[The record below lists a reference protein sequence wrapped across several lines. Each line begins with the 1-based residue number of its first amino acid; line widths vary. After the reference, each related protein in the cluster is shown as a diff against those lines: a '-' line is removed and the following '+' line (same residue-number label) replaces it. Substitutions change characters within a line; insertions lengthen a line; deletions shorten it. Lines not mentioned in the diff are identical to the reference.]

1 MLVDAHAHVWRAVP
15 NYPEPAAT
23 TVSPVSDVPVEILD
37 EYLTEYGV
45 DRAVLVQPVY
55 PGEDNGYVADCA
67 ARRPD
72 RYAAVCVV
80 DPRTP
85 AAADRLA
92 YWVQQR
98 GCKGLR
104 LRPRIAAEAA
114 CFGDPSTF
122 PLWERAAALGVVIS
136 VMGGPENLPALA
148 GLLERFPSVPVVVDH
163 MGLPAVSEG
172 IPSPGFG
179 ALLELARFP
188 EAYIKVSG
196 QGYYSR
202 QPYPYPDPNSFFRPL
217 SPGNPSSYS
226 RRPYPYPDCNDL
238 VRAVYDRF
246 GPARLVW
253 GSDFP
258 HILLKVGYRRALLLP
273 RRAYPFLQ
281 PAELEQLMGGNA
293 ARLYWR

>member
-23 TVSPVSDVPVEILD
+23 TVSPVSDVPVEVLD

-67 ARRPD
+67 ARRPE

-92 YWVQQR
+92 YWVQER

-114 CFGDPSTF
+114 CFGDSSAF
-122 PLWERAAALGVVIS
+122 PLWERAAALGVVITI
-136 VMGGPENLPALA
+136 MGGPENLPALA
-148 GLLERFPSVPVVVDH
+148 GLLERFPTVTVVVDH

-172 IPSPGFG
+172 ITSPAFR

-188 EAYIKVSG
+188 GAYIKVSG

-202 QPYPYPDPNSFFRPL
+202 QPYPYPD
-217 SPGNPSSYS
+217 
-226 RRPYPYPDCNDL
+226 CNDL
-238 VRAVYDRF
+238 IRAVYDRF

-258 HILLKVGYRRALLLP
+258 HILLKIGYRRALLLP
-273 RRAYPFLQ
+273 QRAYPFLQ
-281 PAELEQLMGGNA
+281 PAELEQLLGGNA